1 MNESNHP
8 HSPGEFLADAPP
20 EPMPG
25 EPLEPGDVQGAV
37 LEPAHDGLAD
47 PLARADVGESEPRA
61 YGTFFVGSTEFA
73 FPTGA
78 VREVVPYPERVTP
91 VPMCTDAVHGIFSLR
106 GEVLP
111 ILDMAAL
118 LDLESTVERQD
129 QRVAVIEIGA
139 SIVGVAIDRT
149 GEVVRPLRE
158 EVHRMDHRKA
168 DSSEIIDGVI
178 ELAADERF
186 IQTLSSDVLGALPGV
201 PRHAEAAGRAETIA
215 EAKSFSK
222 AIVFR
227 IGDVELALRIEDVL
241 EIQSELEVSDA
252 PAYFEHCAGVVLLR
266 GHTYPILDLR
276 AVFGSS
282 AAEPARRYVFVG
294 RGSDRVGLAVDALV
308 ETVEYPDEALL
319 DVPQIA
325 SNDLVSV
332 CRNVLEPEPARHVL
346 VMSVEDLFEKVGVAG
361 LADLLGYESEEQD
374 AVEDDGAELGFF
386 AFCVGGHTL
395 CLSLDEVRE
404 VREIGGEVFSA
415 GSGGG
420 ELDGLMN
427 LRGRVLPLIDA
438 KRRLGLDAEEAP
450 GLRADPRTGA
460 PGAEASVPQ
469 VESCDVALVVEVG
482 DRAFGLVVDEIVDIK
497 RTSAASV
504 TEAGGA
510 HGAGASA
517 ATGVMGFVRSTLL
530 VQGRDGQGEM
540 LVVLD
545 AERLPV
551 AS

>member
-1 MNESNHP
+1 MNDPTHLD
-8 HSPGEFLADAPP
+8 SPGDFASDARVDDSLVDPLEAHEALDATPEHEHILDAPLDADEEARRD
-20 EPMPG
+20 EP
-25 EPLEPGDVQGAV
+25 DT
-37 LEPAHDGLAD
+37 
-47 PLARADVGESEPRA
+47 RA
-61 YGTFFVGSTEFA
+61 YGTFFVGATEFA
-73 FPTGA
+73 FPTRA

-91 VPMCTDAVHGIFSLR
+91 VPMCSGAVHGIFSLR

-118 LDLESTVERQD
+118 LDLEGTVDRRD

-149 GEVVRPLRE
+149 GEVVRPQRE

-178 ELAADERF
+178 ELANEERF
-186 IQTLSSDVLGALPGV
+186 IQTLSPDVLGAIPGV
-201 PRHAEAAGRAETIA
+201 PRHAEGVATAEAIA

-241 EIQSELEVSDA
+241 EIQSELEVSES

-266 GHTYPILDLR
+266 GNTYPILDLR
-276 AVFGSS
+276 AVFGSP

-294 RGSDRVGLAVDALV
+294 LGTDRVGLAVDALV

-319 DVPQIA
+319 DVPQIV

-346 VMSVEDLFEKVGVAG
+346 VLSVESLFEKVGVAG

-374 AVEDDGAELGFF
+374 TVEDDGAELGFF
-386 AFCVGGHTL
+386 AFRVGGHTL

-415 GSGGG
+415 GPGGG

-438 KRRLGLDAEEAP
+438 KRRLGLDAEEAF
-450 GLRADPRTGA
+450 DD
-460 PGAEASVPQ
+460 GAEADAEPGEPRA
-469 VESCDVALVVEVG
+469 ESCDVALVVEVG
-482 DRAFGLVVDEIVDIK
+482 DDAFGLVVDAIVDIK

-504 TEAGGA
+504 TEASGA
-510 HGAGASA
+510 RDLGPRTGS
-517 ATGVMGFVRSTLL
+517 GVMSFVRSTLL

>member
-1 MNESNHP
+1 MNEPTHP
-8 HSPGEFLADAPP
+8 HAPGEFSLDARPQEVPVDPFDSP
-20 EPMPG
+20 EAPGAACAGGEG
-25 EPLEPGDVQGAV
+25 EPTDVPSGALGD
-37 LEPAHDGLAD
+37 D
-47 PLARADVGESEPRA
+47 PDARA

-118 LDLESTVERQD
+118 LGLECTVERQD

-139 SIVGVAIDRT
+139 TILGVAIDRT
-149 GEVVRPLRE
+149 GEVVRPQRE
-158 EVHRMDHRKA
+158 EVHRMDHRKT

-178 ELAADERF
+178 ELAGEERF

-201 PRHAEAAGRAETIA
+201 PRHAEGAGRTEAIA
-215 EAKSFSK
+215 ESKSFSK

-241 EIQSELEVSDA
+241 EIQSELEVSDS

-266 GHTYPILDLR
+266 GNTYPVLDLR
-276 AVFGSS
+276 AVFRSP

-319 DVPQIA
+319 DVPQIV

-346 VMSVEDLFEKVGVAG
+346 VMSVEDLFEKVGVGG
-361 LADLLGYESEEQD
+361 LADLLGYESNEQD

-386 AFCVGGHTL
+386 AFRVGGHTL

-510 HGAGASA
+510 HDLGSSA
-517 ATGVMGFVRSTLL
+517 ATGVMSFVRSTLL

-551 AS
+551 TS